1 VKLRSPAEIEK
12 LRAAN
17 QVVKAVLDAVADEI
31 APGVTTGHLNMI
43 AQSVLDDHG
52 ATALFIGQ
60 EMPKVSS
67 RFAAATC
74 ISVNEEVI
82 HGVPGEYA
90 LAEGDIVSVDCGARL
105 DGWCGDSAR
114 TWAVGEIDIDS
125 QELLDVT
132 MEALSI
138 AIAEIRPGRKWNRVA
153 RQIQWCA
160 ERSGLGVVR
169 DYCGHAVGTEL
180 HEPPQVHNFV
190 DDLNRKRRREADFTL
205 QPGLVIAVE
214 PMFTAGTHEVE
225 QSAPGEWPIV
235 TKDRKR
241 SAHFEHT
248 VAVTDDGAIVLSG

>member
-1 VKLRSPAEIEK
+1 MDAVGAEI
-12 LRAAN
+12 
-17 QVVKAVLDAVADEI
+17 V
-31 APGVTTGHLNMI
+31 PGVTTGHLNAV
-43 AQSVLDDHG
+43 AQSVLDEFG

-60 EMPKVSS
+60 QTSKVSS
-67 RFAAATC
+67 LFDAATC
-74 ISVNEEVI
+74 TSVNEEVI
-82 HGVPGEYA
+82 HGVPGDYA
-90 LAEGDIVSVDCGARL
+90 LADGDIVSVDCGARL

-114 TWAVGEIDIDS
+114 TWAIGAVDS
-125 QELLDVT
+125 ISQKLLDVT
-132 MEALSI
+132 EEALRI

-160 ERSGLGVVR
+160 ERNGLGVVR

-180 HEPPQVHNFV
+180 HELPMVHNFV
-190 DDLNRKRRREADFTL
+190 DNLSHKRRKEVDFIL

-214 PMFTAGTHEVE
+214 PMFTAGTYEVE

-248 VAVTDDGAIVLSG
+248 VAVTDDGVTVLSG

>member
-1 VKLRSPAEIEK
+1 MNLRSHADIEK

-17 QVVKAVLDAVADEI
+17 QVVKSVLDAVDGEI
-31 APGVTTGHLNMI
+31 APGVTTGQLNAI

-60 EMPKVSS
+60 EMPKVATK
-67 RFAAATC
+67 FTAATC
-74 ISVNEEVI
+74 TSVNEEVI
-82 HGVPGEYA
+82 HGVPGDYA
-90 LAEGDIVSVDCGARL
+90 LADGDIVSVDCGARL

-114 TWAVGEIDIDS
+114 TWAVGEIDAAS
-125 QELLDVT
+125 QKLLDVT
-132 MEALSI
+132 KEALGI
-138 AIAEIRPGRKWNRVA
+138 AISEIRPGRKWNRVA

-160 ERSGLGVVR
+160 ERSGFGVVR

-190 DDLNRKRRREADFTL
+190 DSLSRKRSREADFTL

-235 TKDRKR
+235 TKDRRR

-248 VAVTDDGAIVLSG
+248 VAVTGDGVIVLSG

>member
-1 VKLRSPAEIEK
+1 MKLRSPAEIEK
-12 LRAAN
+12 LRSAN
-17 QVVKAVLDAVADEI
+17 QVVKAVLDAVATEI
-31 APGVTTGHLNMI
+31 AVGVTTGHLNAV

-60 EMPKVSS
+60 QMPKVSS

-74 ISVNEEVI
+74 TSVNEEVI
-82 HGVPGEYA
+82 HGVPGDYA
-90 LAEGDIVSVDCGARL
+90 LADGDIVSVDCGARL

-114 TWAVGEIDIDS
+114 TWAVGAVDDAS
-125 QELLDVT
+125 RKLLAVT
-132 MEALSI
+132 REALDI

-160 ERSGLGVVR
+160 ERNGFGVVR

-190 DDLNRKRRREADFTL
+190 DSLSRRRSREADFTL

-248 VAVTDDGAIVLSG
+248 VAVTEDGAVVLSG